1 MIPYYLPI
9 IIITP
14 VEITSTKVT
23 KNKIMLSIEITD
35 ERLSSVS
42 VILLIPSIEEIIE
55 HTCNEKYQ
63 ISSSAITGKLIR
75 IITIIILY
83 IFNNGNYYR
92 QKN

>member
-14 VEITSTKVT
+14 DEITSTKVT

-42 VILLIPSIEEIIE
+42 VIVLIPNIEEIIE
-55 HTCNEKYQ
+55 HTC
-63 ISSSAITGKLIR
+63 L
-75 IITIIILY
+75 
-83 IFNNGNYYR
+83 
-92 QKN
+92 